1 MVAEHHNKNRYGL
14 DRLGGIM
21 KVALKCFAD
30 LADPDTCDFKDGTAY
45 EVEDGQTVGQLV
57 QRAGIDGNDVS
68 IVFINSRVAGLDT
81 VLSEGDRVALTPA
94 TAALKKP
101 SAFKH

>member
-1 MVAEHHNKNRYGL
+1 
-14 DRLGGIM
+14 M
-21 KVALKCFAD
+21 KVALKCFAT
-30 LADPDTCDFKDGTAY
+30 LANPDTCDFTDGTAY
-45 EVEDGQTVGQLV
+45 ELEDGQTVGKLV
-57 QRAGIDGNDVS
+57 QLAGINGDDVS
-68 IVFINSRVAGLDT
+68 IIFINGRTADFDT

>member
-1 MVAEHHNKNRYGL
+1 MN
-14 DRLGGIM
+14 
-21 KVALKCFAD
+21 VALKCFAT
-30 LADPDTCDFKDGTAY
+30 LANPDTCDFKDSTAY
-45 EVEDGQTVGQLV
+45 ELEDGQTVGNLV
-57 QRAGIDGNDVS
+57 QLAGINGDDVS
-68 IVFINSRVAGLDT
+68 IIFINGRTADFDT